1 MICSEEKG
9 LMRGTKG
16 LNMNSQETE
25 NKSVR
30 IVRKKEESAK
40 EAGNVLLTSRLL
52 FFFFFKA
59 IILSTI

>member
-52 FFFFFKA
+52 FFFFF
-59 IILSTI
+59 

>member
-52 FFFFFKA
+52 FFFFLRQLF
-59 IILSTI
+59 